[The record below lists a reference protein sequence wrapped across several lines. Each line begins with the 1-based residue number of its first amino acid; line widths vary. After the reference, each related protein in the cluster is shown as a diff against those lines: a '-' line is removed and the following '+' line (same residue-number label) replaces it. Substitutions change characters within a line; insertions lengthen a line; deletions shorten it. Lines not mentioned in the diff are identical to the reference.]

1 MQDLARQFELEDAG
15 VADTNMTPGRGR
27 TAKANECFT
36 GPVSVE
42 GNVSIEGLLTGAK
55 TQRLFQAER
64 ITGVLNEFFNLEQRL
79 VHLRYLPMQ

>member
-15 VADTNMTPGRGR
+15 VADTNMTPALGH
-27 TAKANECFT
+27 TAKANECFK

-42 GNVSIEGLLTGAK
+42 GNVSIEGLLPGVK
-55 TQRLFQAER
+55 TQRLFQDER

>member
-1 MQDLARQFELEDAG
+1 MQGLARLFELEDAG
-15 VADTNMTPGRGR
+15 VADTNMTPALGR
-27 TAKANECFT
+27 TAKANECFK

-42 GNVSIEGLLTGAK
+42 GSVSIEGLLTGVK

-64 ITGVLNEFFNLEQRL
+64 ITGVLNDFFNLEQRL